1 MATRKKKGGGFMKIY
16 RSLAYS
22 GIITPVDKLIWGLIA
37 DKCEMS
43 EHFNGEKWAE
53 ISISEL
59 AKCAG
64 VARTTALRALNRLCA
79 VGLIE
84 RQQSLING
92 YADKYSIPEQDVV
105 DAIVA
110 SVEKYGYS

>member
-1 MATRKKKGGGFMKIY
+1 MKIY

-22 GIITPVDKLIWGLIA
+22 SIITPTDKLIWGLIA
-37 DKCEMS
+37 DKCEMA
-43 EHFNGEKWAE
+43 EHFNASKWAE
-53 ISISEL
+53 ISISEI

-79 VGLIE
+79 VGLVE

-92 YADKYSIPEQDVV
+92 YTDKYSIPEQDVV

-110 SVEKYGYS
+110 SVEKYGYC